1 MGTKRVAEPP
11 SAAESSVISA
21 LLDQYACRPV
31 HFAGKAAPACKLAT
45 TIDRDPAM
53 RAAGSRLCFCPS
65 TALHLAERRIPAH
78 DDCNQISTA
87 GCETSAT
94 SNMKFIMNGALR
106 VGTRDGA
113 IMEMVAEAGEEN
125 LFLFGL
131 TRDQVASTRSWYNPR
146 RHYDNEAETHAA
158 PDLVFSNYFSP
169 NGPGVFEPLRETLL
183 TGGDSSMR
191 LADLKSYL
199 QAQDR
204 LGDLDTNQDAWAPK
218 AILNV
223 ASSGKSSSDR
233 SIAEYAADIWG
244 VSPCPVQ

>member
-11 SAAESSVISA
+11 SVAESPVISA
-21 LLDQYACRPV
+21 RLDQFGCRPV
-31 HFAGKAAPACKLAT
+31 HFAARRRPHT
-45 TIDRDPAM
+45 SSPV
-53 RAAGSRLCFCPS
+53 PS
-65 TALHLAERRIPAH
+65 TEIRRCARPA
-78 DDCNQISTA
+78 Q
-87 GCETSAT
+87 GCVFARV
-94 SNMKFIMNGALR
+94 LR
-106 VGTRDGA
+106 
-113 IMEMVAEAGEEN
+113 
-125 LFLFGL
+125 
-131 TRDQVASTRSWYNPR
+131 WP
-146 RHYDNEAETHAA
+146 YDNEAETRAA
-158 PDLVFSNYFSP
+158 PDPVFSNYFSP

-183 TGGDSSMR
+183 TGGDYSMH

-223 ASSGKSSSDR
+223 VSSKKSSSDR